1 MMSFRQH
8 VQSYLHQFRHDH
20 YQGDDCHPRTETLRA
35 YHRGTLPSLQMDQV
49 QEHLA
54 TCAECAD
61 LFLGLVNYLEWDLD
75 PTRLS
80 VEDLTHSWQRFL
92 QRRSEGAD
100 LESAA
105 ADAVTEERRALCSTA
120 QD

>member
-8 VQSYLHQFRHDH
+8 VQSYLHQLRQDN
-20 YQGDDCHPRTETLRA
+20 QQRDDGHPKTATLRD
-35 YHRGTLPSLQMDQV
+35 YHRGRLPTAQADEV

-54 TCAECAD
+54 ICPECAD
-61 LFLGLVNYLEWDLD
+61 LFLGLVNFLEWRLD

-80 VEDLTHSWQRFL
+80 VEDLTRSWQRFL

-100 LESAA
+100 LETAA
-105 ADAVTEERRALCSTA
+105 ADAVADEERVLCSTT